1 MFELRF
7 NADKATKQIKQLDA
21 FLRTRRDDVIV
32 PYYFQR
38 LQGIAARAANV
49 GREAIRNAV
58 TETGKRRATGGG
70 QPGRIDSGKFLES
83 FKWEVRAEAKGVYR
97 VRVGFIDNQPDYASY
112 QDLGFIH
119 RSGMVVTGAD
129 AIGAAER
136 YAANEIA
143 KLRV

>member
-7 NADKATKQIKQLDA
+7 NADAVTKQIKQLDA
-21 FLRTRRDDVIV
+21 FLRARRDDVIV
-32 PYYFQR
+32 PYYFQQ

-49 GREAIRNAV
+49 GRQAIRDAV
-58 TETGKRRATGGG
+58 TETGKKRAASGGH
-70 QPGRIDSGKFLES
+70 PGRIDTSAFYNS
-83 FKWEVRAEAKGVYR
+83 FKWEVRAESKGVYR
-97 VRVGFIDNQPDYASY
+97 VRVGFIDNPPDYASY

-143 KLRV
+143 KLKA